1 MAIGRM
7 HNAAGRASAASLL
20 LAAALFGAARAHDH
34 HGGESAIPEGETV
47 TKEPLDN
54 ITWLHIFVQML
65 AYGVIFPIGMVL
77 GMAKSRWHVPTQ
89 VVGSSLALL
98 GFFLGHA
105 HGGRQYI
112 GNNVHSFFA
121 NILQLLLIA
130 QIVLGLYLKGHWERG
145 INGRIRLLIRP
156 FHSVIGKAM
165 PLLAWVQMV
174 FGGITT
180 LGFCQGDHLGQC
192 AAHFIMGGA
201 FIAYGI
207 LLTIILLA
215 GQVWVRRTGRS
226 QEFFDSSVIA
236 VWGCINTFTEHRW
249 GTAWVKNDWQHTTM
263 GVVWWCAG
271 LAGIWLSRD
280 RDGNPKRNFIPAFVI
295 FITGWAMSAHPQE
308 LMVSA
313 MTHAM
318 FGKTLMAVGVTR
330 VIEIAFILKDKQ
342 SLHESGRTWNS
353 FQYIPVFLMYAAG
366 FLFMGATEE
375 QMNLV
380 AASGMDGVSYTLI
393 LYSLAFMTF
402 LFANMLIHLYD
413 RLSADDE
420 GAKYSNGHIR
430 LNGSAAHEEGRLRD
444 AEEFELEGLSDDE
457 DHDESQRMLNRGERA
472 STDTPSTL
480 GRNNHTSAH

>member
-7 HNAAGRASAASLL
+7 NNAAGLASTASLVIVAALCSAAQ
-20 LAAALFGAARAHDH
+20 AHDH
-34 HGGESAIPEGETV
+34 HGVQKNIPEGETV
-47 TKEPLDN
+47 TKEPLDSL
-54 ITWLHIFVQML
+54 TWLHIFIQMF
-65 AYGVIFPIGMVL
+65 AYGVIFPIGMVF
-77 GMAKSRWHVPTQ
+77 GMTKSRWHVPTQ
-89 VVGSSLALL
+89 AVGSSLALL

-105 HGGRQYI
+105 HGGRQYV
-112 GNNVHSFFA
+112 GNNVHSVFA
-121 NILQLLLIA
+121 NILQLLLVA
-130 QIVLGLYLKGHWERG
+130 QVVLGLYLKGHWERG

-165 PLLAWVQMV
+165 PLLAWVQMI

-215 GQVWVRRTGRS
+215 GQVWMRRTGRS

-263 GVVWWCAG
+263 GIVWWCAG

-330 VIEIAFILKDKQ
+330 VIEIAFVLKDKQ

-380 AASGMDGVSYTLI
+380 DSSAMDGVSYTLI
-393 LYSLAFMTF
+393 LYSLAFMVF
-402 LFANMLIHLYD
+402 LFTNMLIHLYD
-413 RLSADDE
+413 RLSPKEE
-420 GAKYSNGHIR
+420 GGKYSNGHIR
-430 LNGSAAHEEGRLRD
+430 LNGDAHEESRLRD
-444 AEEFELEGLSDDE
+444 VEEFELEGLSDEE
-457 DHDESQRMLNRGERA
+457 DHDESRRMLNQADRL

-480 GRNNHTSAH
+480 GRNNDTLTH

>member
-7 HNAAGRASAASLL
+7 YNAAGLASAASLFA
-20 LAAALFGAARAHDH
+20 AAALIGAVQAHNQH
-34 HGGESAIPEGETV
+34 NVIPEGETV
-47 TKEPLDN
+47 TKEPLDS
-54 ITWLHIFVQML
+54 ITWLHIFIQMF

-77 GMAKSRWHVPTQ
+77 GITKSRWHVPTQ
-89 VVGSSLALL
+89 AVGSALALV

-105 HGGRQYI
+105 HGGRQYV
-112 GNNVHSFFA
+112 GGNVHSVFA
-121 NILQLLLIA
+121 NILQLLLVA
-130 QIVLGLYLKGHWERG
+130 QVVLGLYLKGHWERG

-207 LLTIILLA
+207 VLTIILLA
-215 GQVWVRRTGRS
+215 GQLWMRRTGRS

-236 VWGCINTFTEHRW
+236 AWGCVNTFTEHRW
-249 GTAWVKNDWQHTTM
+249 GSAWVRNDWQHTTM
-263 GVVWWCAG
+263 GIVWWCAG

-295 FITGWAMSAHPQE
+295 LITGWAMSAHPQE

-330 VIEIAFILKDKQ
+330 IIEIAFILKDKQ
-342 SLHESGRTWNS
+342 SLDESGRTWNS
-353 FQYIPVFLMYAAG
+353 FQYIPVFLMYASG

-375 QMNLV
+375 QMILV
-380 AASGMDGVSYTLI
+380 DAAGLDGVSYTLI
-393 LYSLAFMTF
+393 LYSLAFMVF
-402 LFANMLIHLYD
+402 LFSNMLIHLYD
-413 RLSADDE
+413 RLSSKEE
-420 GAKYSNGHIR
+420 GGKYSNGHIR
-430 LNGSAAHEEGRLRD
+430 LNGNSQEEGRLRD
-444 AEEFELEGLSDDE
+444 AEEFELEGLSDE
-457 DHDESQRMLNRGERA
+457 EEHDESQRMLNRTARA

-480 GRNNHTSAH
+480 GRNNQASAH

>member
-7 HNAAGRASAASLL
+7 NNAAGLASTASLVIV
-20 LAAALFGAARAHDH
+20 AALCSVAQAHDH
-34 HGGESAIPEGETV
+34 HGVQKNIPEGETV
-47 TKEPLDN
+47 TKEPLDP
-54 ITWLHIFVQML
+54 ITWLHIFIQMF
-65 AYGVIFPIGMVL
+65 AYGVIFPIGMVF
-77 GMAKSRWHVPTQ
+77 GMTKSRWHVPTQ
-89 VVGSSLALL
+89 AVGSSLALL
-98 GFFLGHA
+98 GFFLGHS
-105 HGGRQYI
+105 HGGRQYVS
-112 GNNVHSFFA
+112 NNVHSVFA

-130 QIVLGLYLKGHWERG
+130 QVVLGLYLKGHWERG

-165 PLLAWVQMV
+165 PLLAWVQMI

-215 GQVWVRRTGRS
+215 GQVWMRRTGRS

-263 GVVWWCAG
+263 GIVWWCAG

-330 VIEIAFILKDKQ
+330 VIEIAFVLEDKQ

-380 AASGMDGVSYTLI
+380 DSSAMDGVSYTLI
-393 LYSLAFMTF
+393 LYSLAFMVF
-402 LFANMLIHLYD
+402 LFTNMLIHLYD
-413 RLSADDE
+413 RLSPKEE
-420 GAKYSNGHIR
+420 GGKYSNGHMR
-430 LNGSAAHEEGRLRD
+430 LNGDAHEESRLRD
-444 AEEFELEGLSDDE
+444 VEEFELEGLSDEE
-457 DHDESQRMLNRGERA
+457 DHDESRRMLNQADRL
-472 STDTPSTL
+472 SIDTPSTL